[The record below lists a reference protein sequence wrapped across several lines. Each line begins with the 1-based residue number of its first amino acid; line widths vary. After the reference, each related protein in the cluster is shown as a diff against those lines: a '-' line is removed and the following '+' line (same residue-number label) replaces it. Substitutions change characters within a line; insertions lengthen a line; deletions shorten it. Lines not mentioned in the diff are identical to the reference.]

1 MSILRYIYLNMPAK
15 SQAAASQP
23 QTNRGGRHPRSYTP
37 VSDALKQPF
46 TFADTEIAEGLQ
58 RHSLVGLLHAA
69 ISRKRRSD
77 GEPLLNVLCALLVWP
92 LMKAKSLHCFCAELC
107 QILAGQ
113 VSVLYDFLGREDINW
128 RGLTGELARR
138 IHQANELGPR
148 SQRAFVVDD
157 ISQARAGRKVEGTSC
172 YYDHTEGRNRK
183 GHQVLQLGL
192 AAEKGFLPVEAQ
204 IVMGEK
210 CAVDKPKD
218 KPFRDQRSSAARDM
232 RRAKTQTKHQLFR
245 DMLRRALRAGF
256 TALYALGDA
265 WFGCKENILCCLEN
279 KLVAIFQMKRGNLA
293 YQYQGRSYTA
303 SQLFT
308 LVQRRMQPKNRHS
321 RYKTASL
328 IVSINLATQEDQPDH
343 WVEVRL
349 VFSAPVRARSA
360 DTWVVFLC
368 TDLTLSD
375 AKILEVYA
383 LRWSIEV
390 YFKEIKQ
397 NLGFLKEQ
405 SGRYQL
411 AYASV
416 HLAALR
422 YLLLFEAMLRSGQLT
437 YGEIRDRETG
447 RLQTLTYAALL
458 WHLFRALIEGAL
470 EGLVRDLGRKVVR
483 RVLSTIDQTVE
494 AFLNDALQM
503 NPEQVSV
510 QLKAEQLGYL

>member
-1 MSILRYIYLNMPAK
+1 MP
-15 SQAAASQP
+15 SPSSQP
-23 QTNRGGRHPRSYTP
+23 RAKRGGRRPRSYTP
-37 VSDALKQPF
+37 LSDALNHPL
-46 TFADTEIAEGLQ
+46 TFVDTELSEGIQ
-58 RHSLVGLLHAA
+58 RHSLIGMLRAA
-69 ISRKRRSD
+69 ISRRRRSD
-77 GEPLLNVLCALLVWP
+77 GEPLPNLLCALLVWP
-92 LMKAKSLHCFCAELC
+92 LLKVKSLHCFCAELC

-113 VSVLYDFLGREDINW
+113 VNVLYDFLGREDINW
-128 RGLTGELARR
+128 RGLSSELARR
-138 IHQANELGPR
+138 VYQDNEIGVR

-157 ISQARAGRKVEGTSC
+157 TSKARAGRKVQGTSC
-172 YYDHTEGRNRK
+172 YYDHTEGRTRK

-192 AAEKGFLPVEAQ
+192 AGEKGFLPVEAQ

-210 CAVDKPKD
+210 GAINKPKD
-218 KPFRDQRSSAARDM
+218 KPFHDQRSSAARDM
-232 RRAKTQTKHQLFR
+232 RRAREQTKQQLFR
-245 DMLRRALRAGF
+245 DMLQRALRAGF
-256 TALYALGDA
+256 SALYVLADA
-265 WFGCKENILCCLEN
+265 WFGCKENIGCCLEN
-279 KLVAIFQMKRGNLA
+279 KLVGIFQMKRGNLA
-293 YQYQGRSYTA
+293 YRYQGRSYTA
-303 SQLFT
+303 SQLYAK
-308 LVQRRMQPKNRHS
+308 VQRRMRPKNRQA

-328 IVSINLATQEDQPDH
+328 TVSINLQTDARQPER

-360 DTWVVFLC
+360 DTWVLFLC
-368 TDLTLSD
+368 TDVRLSD

-437 YGEIRDRETG
+437 YGQIRDRESG
-447 RLQTLTYAALL
+447 RLQALTYAALL
-458 WHLFRALIEGAL
+458 WQLFRALIEGAL
-470 EGLVRDLGRKVVR
+470 EGLIRDLGRKVVR
-483 RVLSTIDQTVE
+483 RILTAIDQTVE
-494 AFLNDALQM
+494 GFLNDALHM
-503 NPEQVSV
+503 SPEQVSV